1 MRRTPSV
8 TACTLIVAPEMLRI
22 SFPTRSESPALLPR
36 NWRRQGSYA
45 TSPPYGSRYTRI
57 STSLRRS
64 TGSMATRKVIGWS
77 LPSTFPMAAK
87 PSRESARDTRST
99 LTVSTRNVSAR
110 APAPNT
116 RAIEA
121 ATFAGGAA
129 GDCAASRSSAS
140 AMLTSELVADAEA
153 QHFELAH
160 AGRVAQQLVVALERG
175 VPGGFVGEAER
186 RDAARQRAV
195 PRHAGG
201 DARLGVVTL
210 VPEERV
216 ELLGGR
222 RSDEAHQIVGPFDI
236 AARDAAADGLR
247 VGGVDCLGVA
257 HADVRDHGA
266 QRERSAV
273 VACVRRDER
282 HRRPEGPGADRGIR
296 VRRAAIPE

>member
-1 MRRTPSV
+1 M
-8 TACTLIVAPEMLRI
+8 
-22 SFPTRSESPALLPR
+22 
-36 NWRRQGSYA
+36 
-45 TSPPYGSRYTRI
+45 

-64 TGSMATRKVIGWS
+64 AGSMATRNVIGWS

-87 PSRESARDTRST
+87 PSSESARDTRST
-99 LTVSTRNVSAR
+99 LTVSTRSVSAR
-110 APAPNT
+110 APGPNT

-121 ATFAGGAA
+121 ATFAGGATGA
-129 GDCAASRSSAS
+129 GGDCAASRSSAS
-140 AMLTSELVADAEA
+140 AMLTSELVAHAEA

-222 RSDEAHQIVGPFDI
+222 RSDQAQQIVGSFDI
-236 AARDAAADGLR
+236 TAGDAAADGLR

-257 HADVRDHGA
+257 QADVCDHRA

-273 VACVRRDER
+273 IARVRGDER
-282 HRRPEGPGADRGIR
+282 HRSPEGPGAD
-296 VRRAAIPE
+296 